1 MKFLNFGSLNIDK
14 VYTVPHFV
22 QEGETLS
29 SISYDEYPG
38 GKGLN
43 QSIALAKSGAKVFH
57 AGKIGKD
64 GLFLKQ
70 QLALEGIS
78 VEGIDEDGL
87 ITGHAIIQVTP
98 TGENC
103 IFLYGGA
110 NKEITVEQIDKV
122 LEDFNS
128 HDFLVLQNEINC
140 LDYLINVAYKKG
152 LTIAFNP
159 SPISDSI
166 KKLDFSKIDFLILNE
181 IEGREISG
189 EKSPNRILDHLL
201 SNYSNLKIVLTL
213 GRSGVIYRDN
223 VQEYKQGI
231 YKVKVEDT
239 TAAVDT
245 FLGYFLSMISQ
256 KPDVKLALIVASKAA
271 SLAVSRKGSSISIP
285 VLAEV
290 LGK

>member
-14 VYTVPHFV
+14 VYTIPHIV
-22 QEGETLS
+22 KEGETLS
-29 SISYDEYPG
+29 SVSYDEYPG

-43 QSIALAKSGAKVFH
+43 QSIALAKSGAQVFH

-70 QLALEGIS
+70 ELALEGIS
-78 VEGIDEDGL
+78 VERIYDDGL
-87 ITGHAIIQVTP
+87 ITGHAIIQVAP

-110 NKEITVEQIDKV
+110 NKEITVEQIDNV
-122 LEDFNS
+122 LEDFNAD
-128 HDFLVLQNEINC
+128 DFLVLQNEINC
-140 LDYLINVAYKKG
+140 LDYLINAAFKKG
-152 LTIAFNP
+152 LTIALNP

-166 KKLDFSKIDFLILNE
+166 KSLDYSKINYLILNE
-181 IEGREISG
+181 IEGREMTG
-189 EKSPNRILDHLL
+189 EKSPNKILDHLL
-201 SNYSNLKIVLTL
+201 SNYNNLKVVLTL
-213 GRSGVIYRDN
+213 GTNGVVYRDN
-223 VQEYKQGI
+223 VQEHKQEI
-231 YKVKVEDT
+231 YKVKVKDT
-239 TAAVDT
+239 TAAGDT

-256 KPDVKLALIVASKAA
+256 KHDIKFALIVASKAA
-271 SLAVSRKGSSISIP
+271 SLAVSRKGSSSSIP